1 MLMAAKSTKSGTAP
15 TKKPSAARKAPA
27 KKVVAKKAAAKKVV
41 AKKAAAK
48 KAPVEKAAA
57 KKAPVAK
64 KAAVEKAPVEKAPV
78 AKKGA
83 VEKAPVAKKAP
94 VEKVVARKAPAKNAA
109 AKKAVA
115 KKSPFG
121 AKFLDRQKRALLE
134 ERARYVRSADTL
146 QAEADSLLE
155 DRDPGDVQF
164 DDESGEGDT
173 LAVERDLDLALSAQA
188 RDAVDQIDAALERI
202 RKGVYGVCVTS
213 GRNVPKDRLV
223 AIPWASERVEFKV
236 GGLGRR

>member
-1 MLMAAKSTKSGTAP
+1 MLMATKTTKSG
-15 TKKPSAARKAPA
+15 KPP
-27 KKVVAKKAAAKKVV
+27 
-41 AKKAAAK
+41 
-48 KAPVEKAAA
+48 
-57 KKAPVAK
+57 AK
-64 KAAVEKAPVEKAPV
+64 KAAV
-78 AKKGA
+78 
-83 VEKAPVAKKAP
+83 AKKAP
-94 VEKVVARKAPAKNAA
+94 
-109 AKKAVA
+109 A

-121 AKFLDRQKRALLE
+121 AKFLDQQKRALLE
-134 ERARYVRSADTL
+134 ERTRYVRSADIL
-146 QAEADSLLE
+146 KAEADSLLE

-202 RKGVYGVCVTS
+202 RKGIYGVCVAS
-213 GRNVPKDRLV
+213 GRNVPKERLV

>member
-1 MLMAAKSTKSGTAP
+1 MLMAAKSTKSGKAP

-27 KKVVAKKAAAKKVV
+27 KKVVAKKAAAKKAPV

-48 KAPVEKAAA
+48 KAPVEKA
-57 KKAPVAK
+57 PVAK
-64 KAAVEKAPVEKAPV
+64 KAPVEKAPV
-78 AKKGA
+78 AKK
-83 VEKAPVAKKAP
+83 APAEKAP
-94 VEKVVARKAPAKNAA
+94 VEKVVARKAPAKKAA

-121 AKFLDRQKRALLE
+121 AKFLDQQKRALLE

>member
-1 MLMAAKSTKSGTAP
+1 MAAKSTKSGTAP

-27 KKVVAKKAAAKKVV
+27 KKVVAKKAAAKK
-41 AKKAAAK
+41 
-48 KAPVEKAAA
+48 
-57 KKAPVAK
+57 APVAK
-64 KAAVEKAPVEKAPV
+64 KAPAE
-78 AKKGA
+78 
-83 VEKAPVAKKAP
+83 KAP
-94 VEKVVARKAPAKNAA
+94 VEKVVARKAPAKKAA